1 MICLIFR
8 CIFWKTGALFASR
21 VGGASTGQLP
31 MTSRGQSTKWNCF
44 SPLTSSPTL
53 RRADHKVAKQ
63 LAPPSPNSK
72 FQHWFQLLQQPNPGI
87 PNPWPS
93 QSKRLSGMWQ
103 NPFPI
108 QFLHLHTRWSF
119 EPLPFMPR
127 NSWANT
133 FCQQAK
139 GTLPVCFRGKIIQ
152 QNFEKMALK
161 NKPENWIIWSYQR
174 SSGILVMARFKNC
187 NRTNPMGHKPHQGSA
202 NLFGFSLGAC
212 RAEPWPA
219 KLTVCHQKKSQVPKM
234 EVWKPV

>member
-53 RRADHKVAKQ
+53 HRADHKVAKQ

-108 QFLHLHTRWSF
+108 QFLDLHTRWSSGR
-119 EPLPFMPR
+119 PPFPP
-127 NSWANT
+127 NSWAKTSSSTRWNPSCAFEENYST
-133 FCQQAK
+133 KFREN
-139 GTLPVCFRGKIIQ
+139 GTQKQTWKLDHLIVPTKLR
-152 QNFEKMALK
+152 
-161 NKPENWIIWSYQR
+161 Y
-174 SSGILVMARFKNC
+174 
-187 NRTNPMGHKPHQGSA
+187 TGHG
-202 NLFGFSLGAC
+202 
-212 RAEPWPA
+212 
-219 KLTVCHQKKSQVPKM
+219 
-234 EVWKPV
+234 